1 MIIFWQNWRSLH
13 NGHQLSCFV
22 NREKPL
28 AMYIF
33 AKDRAVAQKFLDNT
47 SSGGFVFNDT
57 MMHAGCK
64 FCQHAQLVLL
74 SKQTA

>member
-1 MIIFWQNWRSLH
+1 
-13 NGHQLSCFV
+13 
-22 NREKPL
+22 
-28 AMYIF
+28 MYIF

-64 FCQHAQLVLL
+64 FCQHVQIDSSFQANCMMTYMYMFQF
-74 SKQTA
+74 